1 MEEKNTTMGTTETME
16 DYKEALEASYR
27 RIRPGDIVTGT
38 VIDVNDQDVTIDFN
52 YYAPGRI
59 PVTELSDDPT
69 YHVLE
74 NVAVG
79 DTLTATVVKTDDGAG
94 NMLLSCKDAAEELAW
109 DKLQEAQKTKK
120 VYHVKVAGAVN
131 GGCVAY
137 VEGVRGFIPASK
149 LALEYVEE
157 PADYLNKELD
167 VQVISVDEG
176 AKRVVL
182 SAKELLLAK
191 VMEEKNKKINKYT
204 VGTVMEGTVEQLKD
218 YGAFVNIGDGIT
230 GLVHISQISDRRL
243 KHPSQVLKEGDKVK
257 VKIIK
262 IENNK
267 ISLSIREAAELTSR
281 EVEEEG
287 PAEYEDNGAAATGLG
302 ALLTLYFS
310 EGQACQPRAIS
321 RILEAQTVCTIR
333 NTPIRLKQFLVTAF
347 TKKSQRSFL
356 GFIETKCCFQMH
368 SQMQRTKRL
377 QGWSSR
383 EN

>member
-94 NMLLSCKDAAEELAW
+94 NMLLSCKDAVEELAW

-302 ALLTLYFS
+302 ALLKEFKL
-310 EGQACQPRAIS
+310 
-321 RILEAQTVCTIR
+321 
-333 NTPIRLKQFLVTAF
+333 N
-347 TKKSQRSFL
+347 
-356 GFIETKCCFQMH
+356 
-368 SQMQRTKRL
+368 
-377 QGWSSR
+377 
-383 EN
+383 

>member
-59 PVTELSDDPT
+59 PVTELSDDST

-167 VQVISVDEG
+167 VQVISVDEE

-302 ALLTLYFS
+302 ALL
-310 EGQACQPRAIS
+310 
-321 RILEAQTVCTIR
+321 
-333 NTPIRLKQFLVTAF
+333 K
-347 TKKSQRSFL
+347 
-356 GFIETKCCFQMH
+356 GFK
-368 SQMQRTKRL
+368 L
-377 QGWSSR
+377 
-383 EN
+383 N

>member
-74 NVAVG
+74 NVAVD

-167 VQVISVDEG
+167 VQVISVDED

-302 ALLTLYFS
+302 ALL
-310 EGQACQPRAIS
+310 
-321 RILEAQTVCTIR
+321 
-333 NTPIRLKQFLVTAF
+333 K
-347 TKKSQRSFL
+347 
-356 GFIETKCCFQMH
+356 GFK
-368 SQMQRTKRL
+368 L
-377 QGWSSR
+377 
-383 EN
+383 N

>member
-109 DKLQEAQKTKK
+109 DKLQAAQKTKK

-167 VQVISVDEG
+167 VQVISVDEE

-302 ALLTLYFS
+302 ALL
-310 EGQACQPRAIS
+310 
-321 RILEAQTVCTIR
+321 
-333 NTPIRLKQFLVTAF
+333 K
-347 TKKSQRSFL
+347 
-356 GFIETKCCFQMH
+356 GFK
-368 SQMQRTKRL
+368 L
-377 QGWSSR
+377 
-383 EN
+383 N

>member
-79 DTLTATVVKTDDGAG
+79 DTLTATVVKTDDGSG

-281 EVEEEG
+281 EVEEVG
-287 PAEYEDNGAAATGLG
+287 PVEYEDNGAAATGLG
-302 ALLTLYFS
+302 ALL
-310 EGQACQPRAIS
+310 
-321 RILEAQTVCTIR
+321 
-333 NTPIRLKQFLVTAF
+333 K
-347 TKKSQRSFL
+347 
-356 GFIETKCCFQMH
+356 GFK
-368 SQMQRTKRL
+368 L
-377 QGWSSR
+377 
-383 EN
+383 N

>member
-38 VIDVNDQDVTIDFN
+38 VIDVNDQNVTIDFN

-94 NMLLSCKDAAEELAW
+94 NMLLSCKDAVEELAW

-302 ALLTLYFS
+302 ALL
-310 EGQACQPRAIS
+310 
-321 RILEAQTVCTIR
+321 
-333 NTPIRLKQFLVTAF
+333 K
-347 TKKSQRSFL
+347 
-356 GFIETKCCFQMH
+356 GFKLSLIH
-368 SQMQRTKRL
+368 I
-377 QGWSSR
+377 
-383 EN
+383 

>member
-1 MEEKNTTMGTTETME
+1 MVEKNTTMGTTETME

-302 ALLTLYFS
+302 ALL
-310 EGQACQPRAIS
+310 
-321 RILEAQTVCTIR
+321 
-333 NTPIRLKQFLVTAF
+333 K
-347 TKKSQRSFL
+347 
-356 GFIETKCCFQMH
+356 GFK
-368 SQMQRTKRL
+368 L
-377 QGWSSR
+377 
-383 EN
+383 N

>member
-109 DKLQEAQKTKK
+109 DKLQEEQKTKK

-302 ALLTLYFS
+302 ALL
-310 EGQACQPRAIS
+310 
-321 RILEAQTVCTIR
+321 
-333 NTPIRLKQFLVTAF
+333 K
-347 TKKSQRSFL
+347 
-356 GFIETKCCFQMH
+356 GFK
-368 SQMQRTKRL
+368 L
-377 QGWSSR
+377 
-383 EN
+383 N

>member
-74 NVAVG
+74 NVAV

-302 ALLTLYFS
+302 ALL
-310 EGQACQPRAIS
+310 
-321 RILEAQTVCTIR
+321 
-333 NTPIRLKQFLVTAF
+333 K
-347 TKKSQRSFL
+347 
-356 GFIETKCCFQMH
+356 GFK
-368 SQMQRTKRL
+368 L
-377 QGWSSR
+377 
-383 EN
+383 N

>member
-69 YHVLE
+69 YYVLE

-302 ALLTLYFS
+302 ALL
-310 EGQACQPRAIS
+310 
-321 RILEAQTVCTIR
+321 
-333 NTPIRLKQFLVTAF
+333 K
-347 TKKSQRSFL
+347 
-356 GFIETKCCFQMH
+356 GFK
-368 SQMQRTKRL
+368 L
-377 QGWSSR
+377 
-383 EN
+383 N

>member
-69 YHVLE
+69 YQVQE

-167 VQVISVDEG
+167 VQVISVDED

-218 YGAFVNIGDGIT
+218 YGSFVNIGDGIT

-287 PAEYEDNGAAATGLG
+287 PAEYEDNGVAATGLG
-302 ALLTLYFS
+302 ALL
-310 EGQACQPRAIS
+310 
-321 RILEAQTVCTIR
+321 
-333 NTPIRLKQFLVTAF
+333 K
-347 TKKSQRSFL
+347 
-356 GFIETKCCFQMH
+356 GFK
-368 SQMQRTKRL
+368 L
-377 QGWSSR
+377 
-383 EN
+383 N

>member
-287 PAEYEDNGAAATGLG
+287 PAEYEDNGAAPTGLG
-302 ALLTLYFS
+302 ALL
-310 EGQACQPRAIS
+310 
-321 RILEAQTVCTIR
+321 
-333 NTPIRLKQFLVTAF
+333 K
-347 TKKSQRSFL
+347 
-356 GFIETKCCFQMH
+356 GFK
-368 SQMQRTKRL
+368 L
-377 QGWSSR
+377 
-383 EN
+383 N

>member
-79 DTLTATVVKTDDGAG
+79 DTLTATVVKTDEGSG

-287 PAEYEDNGAAATGLG
+287 PVEYEDNGAAATGLG
-302 ALLTLYFS
+302 ALL
-310 EGQACQPRAIS
+310 
-321 RILEAQTVCTIR
+321 
-333 NTPIRLKQFLVTAF
+333 K
-347 TKKSQRSFL
+347 
-356 GFIETKCCFQMH
+356 GFK
-368 SQMQRTKRL
+368 L
-377 QGWSSR
+377 
-383 EN
+383 N

>member
-94 NMLLSCKDAAEELAW
+94 NMLLSCKDAVEELAW

-120 VYHVKVAGAVN
+120 VYNVKVAGAVN

-302 ALLTLYFS
+302 ALL
-310 EGQACQPRAIS
+310 
-321 RILEAQTVCTIR
+321 
-333 NTPIRLKQFLVTAF
+333 K
-347 TKKSQRSFL
+347 
-356 GFIETKCCFQMH
+356 GFK
-368 SQMQRTKRL
+368 L
-377 QGWSSR
+377 
-383 EN
+383 N

>member
-281 EVEEEG
+281 EEEEEG

-302 ALLTLYFS
+302 ALL
-310 EGQACQPRAIS
+310 
-321 RILEAQTVCTIR
+321 
-333 NTPIRLKQFLVTAF
+333 K
-347 TKKSQRSFL
+347 
-356 GFIETKCCFQMH
+356 GFK
-368 SQMQRTKRL
+368 L
-377 QGWSSR
+377 
-383 EN
+383 N

>member
-1 MEEKNTTMGTTETME
+1 MEEKNTTMRTTETME

-120 VYHVKVAGAVN
+120 VYNVKVAGAVN

-182 SAKELLLAK
+182 SAKKLLLAK

-302 ALLTLYFS
+302 ALL
-310 EGQACQPRAIS
+310 
-321 RILEAQTVCTIR
+321 
-333 NTPIRLKQFLVTAF
+333 K
-347 TKKSQRSFL
+347 
-356 GFIETKCCFQMH
+356 GFK
-368 SQMQRTKRL
+368 L
-377 QGWSSR
+377 
-383 EN
+383 N

>member
-16 DYKEALEASYR
+16 DYKDALEASYR

-69 YHVLE
+69 YQVQE

-167 VQVISVDEG
+167 VQVISVDED

-302 ALLTLYFS
+302 ALLKGLS
-310 EGQACQPRAIS
+310 
-321 RILEAQTVCTIR
+321 
-333 NTPIRLKQFLVTAF
+333 
-347 TKKSQRSFL
+347 
-356 GFIETKCCFQMH
+356 
-368 SQMQRTKRL
+368 
-377 QGWSSR
+377 
-383 EN
+383 

>member
-27 RIRPGDIVTGT
+27 RIRSGDIVTGT

-167 VQVISVDEG
+167 VQVISVDEV

-302 ALLTLYFS
+302 ALL
-310 EGQACQPRAIS
+310 
-321 RILEAQTVCTIR
+321 
-333 NTPIRLKQFLVTAF
+333 K
-347 TKKSQRSFL
+347 
-356 GFIETKCCFQMH
+356 GFK
-368 SQMQRTKRL
+368 L
-377 QGWSSR
+377 
-383 EN
+383 N

>member
-69 YHVLE
+69 YQVQE

-167 VQVISVDEG
+167 VQVISVDEN

-302 ALLTLYFS
+302 ALL
-310 EGQACQPRAIS
+310 
-321 RILEAQTVCTIR
+321 
-333 NTPIRLKQFLVTAF
+333 K
-347 TKKSQRSFL
+347 
-356 GFIETKCCFQMH
+356 GFK
-368 SQMQRTKRL
+368 L
-377 QGWSSR
+377 
-383 EN
+383 N

>member
-120 VYHVKVAGAVN
+120 VYHVKVAGTVN

-287 PAEYEDNGAAATGLG
+287 QAEYEDNGAAATGLG
-302 ALLTLYFS
+302 ALL
-310 EGQACQPRAIS
+310 
-321 RILEAQTVCTIR
+321 
-333 NTPIRLKQFLVTAF
+333 K
-347 TKKSQRSFL
+347 
-356 GFIETKCCFQMH
+356 GFK
-368 SQMQRTKRL
+368 L
-377 QGWSSR
+377 
-383 EN
+383 N

>member
-109 DKLQEAQKTKK
+109 DKLQKAQKTKK

-167 VQVISVDEG
+167 VQVISVDEE

-191 VMEEKNKKINKYT
+191 IMEEKNKKINKYT

-302 ALLTLYFS
+302 ALL
-310 EGQACQPRAIS
+310 
-321 RILEAQTVCTIR
+321 
-333 NTPIRLKQFLVTAF
+333 K
-347 TKKSQRSFL
+347 
-356 GFIETKCCFQMH
+356 GFK
-368 SQMQRTKRL
+368 L
-377 QGWSSR
+377 
-383 EN
+383 N

>member
-167 VQVISVDEG
+167 VQVISVDEE

-230 GLVHISQISDRRL
+230 GLVHISKISDRRL

-302 ALLTLYFS
+302 ALL
-310 EGQACQPRAIS
+310 
-321 RILEAQTVCTIR
+321 
-333 NTPIRLKQFLVTAF
+333 K
-347 TKKSQRSFL
+347 
-356 GFIETKCCFQMH
+356 GFK
-368 SQMQRTKRL
+368 L
-377 QGWSSR
+377 
-383 EN
+383 N

>member
-74 NVAVG
+74 NVTVG

-120 VYHVKVAGAVN
+120 VYNVKVAGAVN

-302 ALLTLYFS
+302 ALL
-310 EGQACQPRAIS
+310 
-321 RILEAQTVCTIR
+321 
-333 NTPIRLKQFLVTAF
+333 K
-347 TKKSQRSFL
+347 
-356 GFIETKCCFQMH
+356 GFK
-368 SQMQRTKRL
+368 L
-377 QGWSSR
+377 
-383 EN
+383 N

>member
-218 YGAFVNIGDGIT
+218 YGAFVNFGDGIT

-302 ALLTLYFS
+302 ALL
-310 EGQACQPRAIS
+310 
-321 RILEAQTVCTIR
+321 
-333 NTPIRLKQFLVTAF
+333 K
-347 TKKSQRSFL
+347 
-356 GFIETKCCFQMH
+356 GFK
-368 SQMQRTKRL
+368 L
-377 QGWSSR
+377 
-383 EN
+383 N

>member
-69 YHVLE
+69 YQVQE

-167 VQVISVDEG
+167 VQVISVDED

-243 KHPSQVLKEGDKVK
+243 KHPSQVLKEGDKIK

-302 ALLTLYFS
+302 ALL
-310 EGQACQPRAIS
+310 
-321 RILEAQTVCTIR
+321 
-333 NTPIRLKQFLVTAF
+333 K
-347 TKKSQRSFL
+347 
-356 GFIETKCCFQMH
+356 GFK
-368 SQMQRTKRL
+368 L
-377 QGWSSR
+377 
-383 EN
+383 N

>member
-16 DYKEALEASYR
+16 DYKDALEASYR

-69 YHVLE
+69 YQVQE

-94 NMLLSCKDAAEELAW
+94 NMLLSCKGAAEELAW

-167 VQVISVDEG
+167 VQVISVDED

-302 ALLTLYFS
+302 ALL
-310 EGQACQPRAIS
+310 
-321 RILEAQTVCTIR
+321 
-333 NTPIRLKQFLVTAF
+333 K
-347 TKKSQRSFL
+347 
-356 GFIETKCCFQMH
+356 GFK
-368 SQMQRTKRL
+368 L
-377 QGWSSR
+377 
-383 EN
+383 N

>member
-1 MEEKNTTMGTTETME
+1 MEEKITTMGTTETME

-167 VQVISVDEG
+167 VQVISVDEE

-302 ALLTLYFS
+302 ALL
-310 EGQACQPRAIS
+310 
-321 RILEAQTVCTIR
+321 
-333 NTPIRLKQFLVTAF
+333 K
-347 TKKSQRSFL
+347 
-356 GFIETKCCFQMH
+356 GFK
-368 SQMQRTKRL
+368 L
-377 QGWSSR
+377 
-383 EN
+383 N

>member
-1 MEEKNTTMGTTETME
+1 MEEKKTTMGTTETME

-94 NMLLSCKDAAEELAW
+94 NMLLSCKDAVEELAW

-302 ALLTLYFS
+302 ALL
-310 EGQACQPRAIS
+310 
-321 RILEAQTVCTIR
+321 
-333 NTPIRLKQFLVTAF
+333 K
-347 TKKSQRSFL
+347 
-356 GFIETKCCFQMH
+356 GFK
-368 SQMQRTKRL
+368 L
-377 QGWSSR
+377 
-383 EN
+383 N

>member
-27 RIRPGDIVTGT
+27 RIRLGDIVTGT
-38 VIDVNDQDVTIDFN
+38 VIDVNDQNVTIDFN

-94 NMLLSCKDAAEELAW
+94 NMLLSCKDAVEELAW

-302 ALLTLYFS
+302 ALL
-310 EGQACQPRAIS
+310 
-321 RILEAQTVCTIR
+321 
-333 NTPIRLKQFLVTAF
+333 K
-347 TKKSQRSFL
+347 
-356 GFIETKCCFQMH
+356 GFK
-368 SQMQRTKRL
+368 L
-377 QGWSSR
+377 
-383 EN
+383 N

>member
-16 DYKEALEASYR
+16 DYKEALEESYR

-74 NVAVG
+74 NVSVG

-167 VQVISVDEG
+167 VQVISVDEE

-302 ALLTLYFS
+302 ALL
-310 EGQACQPRAIS
+310 
-321 RILEAQTVCTIR
+321 
-333 NTPIRLKQFLVTAF
+333 K
-347 TKKSQRSFL
+347 
-356 GFIETKCCFQMH
+356 GFK
-368 SQMQRTKRL
+368 L
-377 QGWSSR
+377 
-383 EN
+383 N

>member
-120 VYHVKVAGAVN
+120 VYNVKVAGAVN

-302 ALLTLYFS
+302 ALL
-310 EGQACQPRAIS
+310 
-321 RILEAQTVCTIR
+321 
-333 NTPIRLKQFLVTAF
+333 K
-347 TKKSQRSFL
+347 
-356 GFIETKCCFQMH
+356 GFK
-368 SQMQRTKRL
+368 L
-377 QGWSSR
+377 
-383 EN
+383 N

>member
-79 DTLTATVVKTDDGAG
+79 DTLTATVVNTDDGAG

-302 ALLTLYFS
+302 ALL
-310 EGQACQPRAIS
+310 
-321 RILEAQTVCTIR
+321 
-333 NTPIRLKQFLVTAF
+333 K
-347 TKKSQRSFL
+347 
-356 GFIETKCCFQMH
+356 GFK
-368 SQMQRTKRL
+368 L
-377 QGWSSR
+377 
-383 EN
+383 N

>member
-16 DYKEALEASYR
+16 DYKDALEASYR

-38 VIDVNDQDVTIDFN
+38 VIDVNDQNVTIDFN

-94 NMLLSCKDAAEELAW
+94 NMLLSCKDAVEELAW

-302 ALLTLYFS
+302 ALL
-310 EGQACQPRAIS
+310 
-321 RILEAQTVCTIR
+321 
-333 NTPIRLKQFLVTAF
+333 K
-347 TKKSQRSFL
+347 
-356 GFIETKCCFQMH
+356 GFK
-368 SQMQRTKRL
+368 L
-377 QGWSSR
+377 
-383 EN
+383 N

>member
-27 RIRPGDIVTGT
+27 RIRPGDIVTGI

-79 DTLTATVVKTDDGAG
+79 DTLTATVVKTDDGSG

-302 ALLTLYFS
+302 ALL
-310 EGQACQPRAIS
+310 
-321 RILEAQTVCTIR
+321 
-333 NTPIRLKQFLVTAF
+333 K
-347 TKKSQRSFL
+347 
-356 GFIETKCCFQMH
+356 GFK
-368 SQMQRTKRL
+368 L
-377 QGWSSR
+377 
-383 EN
+383 N

>member
-74 NVAVG
+74 TVAVG

-167 VQVISVDEG
+167 VQVISVDEE

-302 ALLTLYFS
+302 ALL
-310 EGQACQPRAIS
+310 
-321 RILEAQTVCTIR
+321 
-333 NTPIRLKQFLVTAF
+333 K
-347 TKKSQRSFL
+347 
-356 GFIETKCCFQMH
+356 GFK
-368 SQMQRTKRL
+368 L
-377 QGWSSR
+377 
-383 EN
+383 N

>member
-79 DTLTATVVKTDDGAG
+79 DTLTVTVVKTDDGAG

-302 ALLTLYFS
+302 ALL
-310 EGQACQPRAIS
+310 
-321 RILEAQTVCTIR
+321 
-333 NTPIRLKQFLVTAF
+333 K
-347 TKKSQRSFL
+347 
-356 GFIETKCCFQMH
+356 GFK
-368 SQMQRTKRL
+368 L
-377 QGWSSR
+377 
-383 EN
+383 N

>member
-94 NMLLSCKDAAEELAW
+94 NMLLSCKDAVEELAW

-230 GLVHISQISDRRL
+230 GLVHISQINDRRL

-302 ALLTLYFS
+302 ALL
-310 EGQACQPRAIS
+310 
-321 RILEAQTVCTIR
+321 
-333 NTPIRLKQFLVTAF
+333 K
-347 TKKSQRSFL
+347 
-356 GFIETKCCFQMH
+356 GFK
-368 SQMQRTKRL
+368 L
-377 QGWSSR
+377 
-383 EN
+383 N

>member
-38 VIDVNDQDVTIDFN
+38 VINVNDQDVTIDFN

-94 NMLLSCKDAAEELAW
+94 NMLLSCKDAVEELAW

-167 VQVISVDEG
+167 VQVISVDDG

-302 ALLTLYFS
+302 ALL
-310 EGQACQPRAIS
+310 
-321 RILEAQTVCTIR
+321 
-333 NTPIRLKQFLVTAF
+333 K
-347 TKKSQRSFL
+347 
-356 GFIETKCCFQMH
+356 GFK
-368 SQMQRTKRL
+368 L
-377 QGWSSR
+377 
-383 EN
+383 N